1 MDCIDMLLWHYF
13 YYQYHPEIM
22 TRWEVLYNNLIFM
35 ILYVYWP
42 ALTLKHASVGFLIFK
57 I

>member
-22 TRWEVLYNNLIFM
+22 TRWEVLYNNLIFI